1 MKKLL
6 TALIC
11 ALVVASAICGFT
23 ACAKDE
29 NKTAI
34 NVYAPDGAPALAL
47 AQLMHDENDFGE
59 DVSYH
64 IVESTTLASRVTAG
78 DETKNADIIIMPV
91 NMASKLLND
100 GSRYKMLGTV
110 THGNLF
116 ILANKNAGRLT
127 RENFA
132 EQMNGKNVGV
142 INLNEFPGVMFRTLL
157 SDYSADANLS
167 QITPAGVTGTD
178 AGYDYFL
185 VPEPA
190 ASTRVGNAATEL
202 AFVGDVQELYGE
214 GGYPQAVLMA
224 KTSLIESNPGFI
236 SSFMNGLKASG
247 EWIMRD
253 DVTSEMILTAI
264 KNHYADPENTAPA
277 FNNLSKEVV
286 SHCAVRFE
294 ESASCKEDV
303 KSLLA
308 KLKSVNEQFAMEVGD
323 SFFYVASR

>member
-6 TALIC
+6 ATLTC
-11 ALVVASAICGFT
+11 ALLAALT
-23 ACAKDE
+23 AVCFAACNKDV
-29 NKTAI
+29 KTAI

-47 AQLMHDENDFGE
+47 AQLMYDENDFGE
-59 DVSYH
+59 GVSYH
-64 IVESTTLASRVTAG
+64 IVDSGTLPSRISAE

-91 NMASKLLND
+91 NMASKVLND

-116 ILANKNAGRLT
+116 ILANKNAEQLT
-127 RENFA
+127 RDNFA
-132 EQMNGKNVGV
+132 EKLSGKKVGV

-157 SDYSADANLS
+157 SDYSVEAQLS
-167 QITPAGVTGTD
+167 QVAPAGVTGTD
-178 AGYDYFL
+178 SNYDYFL

-202 AFVGDVQELYGE
+202 AFVGDVQSLYGE

-224 KTSLIESNPGFI
+224 KTSLIEQNPEFI
-236 SSFMNGLKASG
+236 SRFTGALAASG

-264 KNHYADPENTAPA
+264 KNHYPDPENTDPA
-277 FNNLSKEVV
+277 FKNLSKPVI
-286 SHCAVRFE
+286 SHCAVKFE
-294 ESASCKEDV
+294 NSLSCKEDV
-303 KSLLA
+303 QSILA
-308 KLKSVNEQFAMEVGD
+308 KFKSVNAEFAKEVGD
-323 SFFYVASR
+323 NFFYIAS